1 MKILSLTYNE
11 LVKQFKKPSIKIMFA
26 LILISAIVLPMV
38 INKIPVDK
46 YSEHALESNKFML
59 EQQKQDVELFKED
72 KTQKGQIK
80 YQYALIER
88 DSSQMNVDYEIG
100 FDDWR
105 NGLVEYYRLAAYNLA
120 AIEFVLEGYEQSTV
134 MENLIGVDPKKVES
148 YYSDKTT
155 LAKKKEV
162 EAFYTAEKE
171 RYKKILETD
180 DYQGYTEARIEKEK
194 ERIADSQ
201 SEIDAYEKL
210 KEKNPQTKEGIAE
223 LEALKKAADNAREII
238 PQIEQDIKVIEFR
251 LNNKIDYNLNNW
263 KNSSLKTIEKDLDEL
278 RYKMINEKE
287 YSSQATMQGIAMTYD
302 KYVENYNL
310 KNAQRVD
317 KIKRIWYGLENNI
330 PALDDIRDA
339 RSVLNSTYEIYII
352 LAVIMIIVIAG
363 GIVATEFSK
372 GTVRL
377 LLIRPVSRWKILLS
391 KLLAI
396 LVVGFSIVIL
406 GIGILYVSTGS
417 TFGFETYKTP
427 ILETVNGSIVHIEF
441 IKFLLTKII
450 LSCSSLIFISA
461 LTFMISTLAKNTA
474 LAVAISMVL
483 YIGCAPATD
492 MLISMKQVW
501 IIDTL
506 IPYINASYLR
516 LAPFAE
522 QVLSQNFG
530 LQLQYQKGAIQLL
543 VVSAIMLIITFAIFI
558 KKDVKN

>member
-1 MKILSLTYNE
+1 
-11 LVKQFKKPSIKIMFA
+11 
-26 LILISAIVLPMV
+26 
-38 INKIPVDK
+38 
-46 YSEHALESNKFML
+46 
-59 EQQKQDVELFKED
+59 
-72 KTQKGQIK
+72 
-80 YQYALIER
+80 
-88 DSSQMNVDYEIG
+88 
-100 FDDWR
+100 
-105 NGLVEYYRLAAYNLA
+105 
-120 AIEFVLEGYEQSTV
+120 
-134 MENLIGVDPKKVES
+134 
-148 YYSDKTT
+148 
-155 LAKKKEV
+155 
-162 EAFYTAEKE
+162 
-171 RYKKILETD
+171 
-180 DYQGYTEARIEKEK
+180 
-194 ERIADSQ
+194 
-201 SEIDAYEKL
+201 
-210 KEKNPQTKEGIAE
+210 
-223 LEALKKAADNAREII
+223 
-238 PQIEQDIKVIEFR
+238 
-251 LNNKIDYNLNNW
+251 
-263 KNSSLKTIEKDLDEL
+263 
-278 RYKMINEKE
+278 MINEKE

-543 VVSAIMLIITFAIFI
+543 IVSAIMLIITFAIFI